1 MGIRQFKPL
10 ILIFMRE
17 EKNTQRS
24 LVNIGFDGRV
34 HKIFRGPKAE
44 ERFTTE
50 VKVLKFLERRG
61 CEFVPRLLESDPDSL
76 KIITSNVGKKVEI
89 MGEEKTQEIFLQ
101 LETYGV
107 RHEDPYLRNITY
119 RPSDGQFCIIDFEFA
134 TILSEKESNSE
145 EGKEAG
151 VNLVVEWDCKTDIG
165 RFRKKNEDE
174 FLALSLD
181 REGVHFLGSK
191 GSASLEGSDL
201 IFAVSDGMGGARSGE
216 FASRIAVERI
226 TGSLPAH
233 FRSGVAD
240 GNMDVIVL
248 NELYQSINS
257 EMIKFAD
264 AYPECKGMGATL
276 SMCWLLPD
284 RLLISHI
291 GDSRIYR
298 YRDEGSDESP
308 LIQLTED
315 DTRVASM
322 LRSGKI
328 SVYEARNHPMKNML
342 NKALGAGNQFVDPQV
357 KEIKFDSGDRFLICS
372 DGVTDG
378 ILDSE
383 LEGLMRN
390 ETDVGSIIEC
400 AVRVSGRDN
409 ATAILIDII

>member
-1 MGIRQFKPL
+1 
-10 ILIFMRE
+10 MRE

-50 VKVLKFLERRG
+50 VKVLEFLERRG
-61 CEFVPRLLESDPDSL
+61 CEFVPRLLESDRDLL

-89 MGEEKTQEIFLQ
+89 MGEEKTQEIFQ
-101 LETYGV
+101 RLETYGV

-119 RPSDGQFCIIDFEFA
+119 RSSDGQFCIIDFEFA
-134 TILSEKESNSE
+134 TILGEEKSKSD
-145 EGKEAG
+145 GSKEAKAD
-151 VNLVVEWDCKTDIG
+151 VVVEWNCKTDVG

-181 REGVHFLGSK
+181 CEGAHFLGSK
-191 GSASLEGSDL
+191 GSVSLEESDL

-216 FASRIAVERI
+216 FASRIAVEKI

-233 FRSGVAD
+233 FRSGVA
-240 GNMDVIVL
+240 GYNMDLNVL

-284 RLLISHI
+284 RLLVSHI

-298 YRDEGSDESP
+298 YREESSGQSC

-315 DTRVASM
+315 DTRVAAM
-322 LRSGKI
+322 LRAGKI
-328 SVYEARNHPMKNML
+328 SEYEARNHPMKNML

-357 KEIKFDSGDRFLICS
+357 KEMKFDSGDRFLICS

-390 ETDVGSIIEC
+390 GSDVDSIIEC
-400 AVRVSGRDN
+400 AVRVSGKDN
-409 ATAILIDII
+409 ATAILIDIL

>member
-1 MGIRQFKPL
+1 
-10 ILIFMRE
+10 MRE

-34 HKIFRGPKAE
+34 HKIFRGPKAK

-50 VKVLKFLERRG
+50 VKVLEFLERRN
-61 CEFVPRLLESDPDSL
+61 CEFVPRLIESDPDSL
-76 KIITSNVGKKVEI
+76 KIITSNVGKKVEV
-89 MGEEKTQEIFLQ
+89 MGEEKTQEIFQQ
-101 LETYGV
+101 LEAYGV

-134 TILSEKESNSE
+134 TILSEEKSKSE
-145 EGKEAG
+145 GGKG
-151 VNLVVEWDCKTDIG
+151 VEVDVVVEWNCQTDVG

-181 REGVHFLGSK
+181 CEGVHFLGSK
-191 GSASLEGSDL
+191 GSASLEGSGL

-216 FASRIAVERI
+216 FASRIAVEKI

-233 FRSGVAD
+233 SRSGVA
-240 GNMDVIVL
+240 GYKMDLNVL

-276 SMCWLLPD
+276 SMCWLLSD
-284 RLLISHI
+284 RLLLSHI

-298 YRDEGSDESP
+298 YREGSSGQSS

-315 DTRVASM
+315 DTRVAAM
-322 LRSGKI
+322 LRAGKI
-328 SVYEARNHPMKNML
+328 SKYEARNHPMKNML

-357 KEIKFDSGDRFLICS
+357 KEMKFDSGDRFLICS

-390 ETDVGSIIEC
+390 RSDVESIIQC

>member
-1 MGIRQFKPL
+1 
-10 ILIFMRE
+10 MRE

-50 VKVLKFLERRG
+50 VKVLEFLERRG
-61 CEFVPRLLESDPDSL
+61 CEFVPRLLESDRDLL

-89 MGEEKTQEIFLQ
+89 MGEEKTQEIFQ
-101 LETYGV
+101 RLETYGV

-119 RPSDGQFCIIDFEFA
+119 RPSDGEFCIIDFEFA
-134 TILSEKESNSE
+134 TILGEEKSKIDGS
-145 EGKEAG
+145 KEVEAD
-151 VNLVVEWDCKTDIG
+151 VVVEWNCKTDVG

-181 REGVHFLGSK
+181 CEGVHFLGSK
-191 GSASLEGSDL
+191 GSVSLEESDL

-216 FASRIAVERI
+216 FASRIAVEKI

-233 FRSGVAD
+233 FRSGVA
-240 GNMDVIVL
+240 GYNMDLNVL

-284 RLLISHI
+284 RLLVSHI

-298 YRDEGSDESP
+298 YREESSGQSC

-315 DTRVASM
+315 DTRVAAM
-322 LRSGKI
+322 LRAGKI
-328 SVYEARNHPMKNML
+328 SEYEARNHPMKNML

-357 KEIKFDSGDRFLICS
+357 KEMKFDSGDRFLICS

-383 LEGLMRN
+383 LEELMRN
-390 ETDVGSIIEC
+390 GSDVDSIIEC
-400 AVRVSGRDN
+400 AVQVSGRDN
-409 ATAILIDII
+409 ATAILIDIL

>member
-1 MGIRQFKPL
+1 
-10 ILIFMRE
+10 MRE

-44 ERFTTE
+44 ERFLTE
-50 VKVLKFLERRG
+50 VKVLEFLEERG

-89 MGEEKTQEIFLQ
+89 MGDEKAQEIFKQ
-101 LETYGV
+101 LEEYGV

-119 RPSDGQFCIIDFEFA
+119 RPSDGQFCIIDFEFS
-134 TILSEKESNSE
+134 TILEEEESGSEGS
-145 EGKEAG
+145 KEAEFD
-151 VNLVVEWDCKTDIG
+151 VTVEWDCRTDVG
-165 RFRKKNEDE
+165 KFRKKNEDE

-191 GSASLEGSDL
+191 GSASLEGYDL

-216 FASRIAVERI
+216 FASRIAIERI
-226 TGSLPAH
+226 TGTLPAH
-233 FRSGVAD
+233 FRSRVAG
-240 GNMDVIVL
+240 GNMDLNVL

-298 YRDEGSDESP
+298 YREERSGQSY
-308 LIQLTED
+308 LMQLTED
-315 DTRVASM
+315 DTRVAAM
-322 LRSGKI
+322 LRDGKI
-328 SVYEARNHPMKNML
+328 SEYEARNHPMKNML
-342 NKALGAGNQFVDPQV
+342 NKALGAGNQFVNPQV
-357 KEIKFDSGDRFLICS
+357 REMKFCSGDRFLICS

-378 ILDSE
+378 ILDAE
-383 LEGLMRN
+383 LEKLMKN
-390 ETDVGSIIEC
+390 GSDSGSIVEC

-409 ATAILIDII
+409 ATAVLIDIL

>member
-1 MGIRQFKPL
+1 
-10 ILIFMRE
+10 MRE

-24 LVNIGFDGRV
+24 LVNIGFDERV

-44 ERFTTE
+44 ERFSTE
-50 VKVLKFLERRG
+50 VKVLKFLEKRG

-89 MGEEKTQEIFLQ
+89 MGEEKTQEIFQQ
-101 LETYGV
+101 LEAYGV

-134 TILSEKESNSE
+134 TILSEEKSKSE
-145 EGKEAG
+145 GGKE
-151 VNLVVEWDCKTDIG
+151 VKFDVIVEWNCKTDVG
-165 RFRKKNEDE
+165 RLRKKNEDE

-181 REGVHFLGSK
+181 CEGVHFLGSK
-191 GSASLEGSDL
+191 GSAPLEGSDL
-201 IFAVSDGMGGARSGE
+201 IFAISDGMGGARSGE
-216 FASRIAVERI
+216 FASRIAVEKI

-233 FRSGVAD
+233 FRSGVA
-240 GNMDVIVL
+240 GYNMDLNVL

-284 RLLISHI
+284 RLLLSHI

-298 YRDEGSDESP
+298 YREEEAGESS

-315 DTRVASM
+315 DTRVAAM
-322 LRSGKI
+322 LRAGKI
-328 SVYEARNHPMKNML
+328 SEYEARNHPMKNML

-357 KEIKFDSGDRFLICS
+357 KEMKFDSGDRFLICS

-383 LEGLMRN
+383 LEELMRN
-390 ETDVGSIIEC
+390 GSDSGSIVEC

-409 ATAILIDII
+409 ATAIIIDIL

>member
-1 MGIRQFKPL
+1 
-10 ILIFMRE
+10 MRE

-50 VKVLKFLERRG
+50 VKVLEFLERRG
-61 CEFVPRLLESDPDSL
+61 CEFVPRLLESDRDLL

-89 MGEEKTQEIFLQ
+89 MGEEKTQEIFQ
-101 LETYGV
+101 RLETYGV

-134 TILSEKESNSE
+134 TILGEEKSKSD
-145 EGKEAG
+145 GSKEAEAD
-151 VNLVVEWDCKTDIG
+151 VVVEWNCKTDVG

-181 REGVHFLGSK
+181 CEGAHFLGSK
-191 GSASLEGSDL
+191 GSVSLEESDL

-216 FASRIAVERI
+216 FASRIAVEKI

-233 FRSGVAD
+233 FRSGVA
-240 GNMDVIVL
+240 GYNMDLNVL

-284 RLLISHI
+284 RLLVSHI

-298 YRDEGSDESP
+298 YREESSGQSC

-315 DTRVASM
+315 DTRVAAM
-322 LRSGKI
+322 LRAGKI
-328 SVYEARNHPMKNML
+328 SEYEARNHPMKNML

-357 KEIKFDSGDRFLICS
+357 KEMKFDSGDRFLICS

-390 ETDVGSIIEC
+390 GSDVDSIIEC
-400 AVRVSGRDN
+400 AVRVSGKDN
-409 ATAILIDII
+409 ATAILIDIL

>member
-1 MGIRQFKPL
+1 
-10 ILIFMRE
+10 MRE

-50 VKVLKFLERRG
+50 VKVLEFLERRG
-61 CEFVPRLLESDPDSL
+61 CEFVPRLLESDRDLL

-89 MGEEKTQEIFLQ
+89 MGEEKTQEIFQ
-101 LETYGV
+101 RLETYGV

-134 TILSEKESNSE
+134 TILGEEKSKSD
-145 EGKEAG
+145 GSKEAEAD
-151 VNLVVEWDCKTDIG
+151 VVVEWNCKTDVG

-181 REGVHFLGSK
+181 CEGAHFLGSK
-191 GSASLEGSDL
+191 GSVSLEESDL

-216 FASRIAVERI
+216 FASRIAVEKI

-233 FRSGVAD
+233 FRSGVA
-240 GNMDVIVL
+240 GYNMDLNVL

-257 EMIKFAD
+257 EMIKVAD

-284 RLLISHI
+284 RLLVSHI

-298 YRDEGSDESP
+298 YREESSGQSC

-315 DTRVASM
+315 DTRVAAM
-322 LRSGKI
+322 LRAGKI
-328 SVYEARNHPMKNML
+328 SEYEARNHPMKNML

-357 KEIKFDSGDRFLICS
+357 KEMKFDSGDRFLICS

-390 ETDVGSIIEC
+390 GSDVDSIIEC
-400 AVRVSGRDN
+400 AVRVSGKDN
-409 ATAILIDII
+409 ATAILIDIL